1 MSLSRRIKILD
12 KGTSSRIAA
21 GEVVERPSSIV
32 KELVENALDAGADYI
47 EIELEEGGKK
57 SIKIIDNGEGICKDD
72 IALAFERHATSKIDD
87 IEDLFSVHSFGF
99 RGEALP
105 SIASISRIEMLSKRR
120 DALHGSRISVE
131 GGEIREITEAGSP
144 SGTSIHV
151 KDIFYTT
158 PVRRK
163 FLKKDSTE
171 QSHCLDCITRLAL
184 CNYNCRIKVSSNNR
198 IILNIPQAKDMR
210 ERISFTLGKDFA
222 GNALSVDNCREG
234 YSIKGLISSPH
245 VTKFNTRE
253 MLYYINWRYVRD
265 SFLNHAVM
273 TAYRGVIEARKY
285 PSVVLYVNVPTED
298 VDVNV
303 HPTKS
308 EVRFKNPREVYSLLV
323 DSVTDA
329 LAKAGPVAGKDYFIA
344 PSISGENKKNYAG
357 RIEAAIKRYTIS
369 HDKNRGTIG
378 DTLQLFER
386 DDRREERISF
396 SSLRYLGQVNNTYLI
411 FSKHEGMVIIDQ
423 HAAHERVLYER
434 LKRLPPHSHDQM
446 QKLLLPEIIELQ
458 PGNYSVLIE
467 NIPVLKS
474 AGIEAEPYGENTII
488 IKSVPVAL
496 SDVDLGALIADLTEE
511 FSQTGR
517 TGNLE
522 AIKEKIYAL
531 MACKGAIKARSRVTE
546 EEARQLCQDLDSIP
560 FAATCPHGRPL
571 FVAFD
576 TGDMERMFKR
586 R

>member
-1 MSLSRRIKILD
+1 MSKRIKILD
-12 KGTSSRIAA
+12 KGTASRIEA

-32 KELVENALDAGADYI
+32 KELIENALDAGADYI

-57 SIKIIDNGEGICKDD
+57 SIKVVDNGEGIVGDD
-72 IALAFERHATSKIDD
+72 IALAFDRHATSKINEF
-87 IEDLFSVHSFGF
+87 EDLFSVRSFGF

-105 SIASISRIEMLSKRR
+105 SIASISKVEMLSKRR
-120 DALHGSRISVE
+120 DALHGLRVLVE
-131 GGEIREITEAGSP
+131 GGEIREIIEAGSP

-171 QSHCLDCITRLAL
+171 QAHCLDCITRLAL
-184 CNYNCRIKVSSNNR
+184 CNYKCRIKVLANNR
-198 IILNIPQAKDMR
+198 MILNIPQAKDMR

-222 GNALSVDNCREG
+222 GNALSVDDSREG
-234 YSIKGLISSPH
+234 YSIKGLISRPH

-253 MLYYINWRYVRD
+253 MLYYINGRYVRD

-303 HPTKS
+303 HPTKR

-323 DSVTDA
+323 DSMTDA
-329 LAKAGPVAGKDYFIA
+329 LAEAGPVAGKDYFIA
-344 PSISGENKKNYAG
+344 PHVSGENKKYYTG
-357 RIEAAIKRYTIS
+357 RIDSAIKRYTVS
-369 HDKNRGTIG
+369 RDRNRETIG
-378 DTLQLFER
+378 DTLELFER
-386 DDRREERISF
+386 DDKIGERVSF

-411 FSKHEGMVIIDQ
+411 FSKHEGMVLIDQ

-434 LKRLPPHSHDQM
+434 LKRLPPHSHSQR

-467 NIPVLKS
+467 NIPVLKNT
-474 AGIEAEPYGENTII
+474 GIEIETYGENTII
-488 IKSVPVAL
+488 IKSIPVVL
-496 SDVDLGALIADLTEE
+496 SDVDLGALIADLAEE

-517 TGNLE
+517 TGNVE

-531 MACKGAIKARSRVTE
+531 MACKGAIKARNRVTE
-546 EEARQLCQDLDSIP
+546 EEVRKLCEDLDSIP

-576 TGDMERMFKR
+576 RGEMERMFKR